1 MDVQTYLF
9 FNGRCDEAVEFY
21 RRAIGAKPGQLF
33 RFKDAP
39 DQSMITPGSRDKVMH
54 GSFTVGETEILVS
67 DGREGSKL
75 HFEGF
80 SLALRPGAAEADK
93 MFASLGEGG
102 KVDMPLSKT
111 FFAEKFGMLTDKF
124 GVSWMIIARSPHPAY
139 PASPNPP

>member
-21 RRAIGAKPGQLF
+21 GRAIGAKPGQRF
-33 RFKDAP
+33 RFKDSP
-39 DQSMITPGSRDKVMH
+39 DQSMVTPELKDKVMH
-54 GSFTVGETEILVS
+54 GSLTVGDTEILVS

-80 SLALRPGAAEADK
+80 SMTLRPGAAEADK
-93 MFASLGEGG
+93 MFSALSEGG

-111 FFAEKFGMLTDKF
+111 FFAGKFGMLTDKF
-124 GVSWMIIARSPHPAY
+124 GVSWMIIAE
-139 PASPNPP
+139 